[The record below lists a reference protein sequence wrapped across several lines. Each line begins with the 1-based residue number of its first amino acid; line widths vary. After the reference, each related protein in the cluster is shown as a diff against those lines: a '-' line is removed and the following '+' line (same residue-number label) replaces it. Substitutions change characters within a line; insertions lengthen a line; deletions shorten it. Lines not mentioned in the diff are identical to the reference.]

1 MMWRG
6 PACRRYSRA
15 VPVTALLLAVSA
27 PAAAV
32 QGGPVSVYRVTP
44 AIDAPLIVA
53 SALAILLPTVFASDL
68 VHPRCPCDPGEVN
81 ALDRH
86 VIGNH
91 SGFMETASDVT
102 EAVAVIAPLL
112 LDAAD
117 VGLGQVFL
125 EDAIVYAEALAVD
138 EALTTLTKYAVR
150 RPRPRVYA
158 GDPAEIRSTD
168 GYLSFYSGH
177 TSVVTAAMAVTAV
190 TLQKRHGQRVWPWI
204 MAAAVGVAVAAQRV
218 AAGQHFY
225 SDVAVGFAA
234 GAATGAAV
242 PLLHARF

>member
-1 MMWRG
+1 VPG
-6 PACRRYSRA
+6 A
-15 VPVTALLLAVSA
+15 VFLLAVAA

-32 QGGPVSVYRVTP
+32 EAGPVSVYRVTP
-44 AIDAPLIVA
+44 AVDVPVIVA
-53 SALAILLPTVFASDL
+53 SVAAIVLPGVFASDL

-91 SGFMETASDVT
+91 STFWDTASTVT
-102 EAVAVIAPLL
+102 EVTAIVAPLL

-117 VGLGQVFL
+117 VGFTEVLL
-125 EDAIVYAEALAVD
+125 EDAIVYGETLGVD

-150 RPRPRVYA
+150 RPRPRTYQ
-158 GDPAEIRSTD
+158 GDPADLQSTE

-177 TSVVTAAMAVTAV
+177 TSLVTAAMAASAV

-204 MAAAVGVAVAAQRV
+204 VGAALGLAVAAQRV

-225 SDVAVGFAA
+225 TDVAVGFAA
-234 GAATGAAV
+234 GTATGIAV